1 VRTDLQIC
9 ARRNRTRQLPGMIGC
24 AAIIASLENEL
35 AFEAGVF
42 LLRKATAES
51 DGILQCSGR
60 HARAGSFPEISA
72 AQHVMDNRVIAHE
85 MQKARRQP
93 PQTFTSAFLLPFGA
107 PGDIPPCIRQ
117 RPFGIAADR
126 QPLPLLVR
134 ALNVFANVGTVADV
148 GNYVGTGM
156 EGLPTRLGALP
167 GAHRGRVQCAPG
179 CCPAAPVGVAAAAE
193 LSGLLQ
199 RRRLSF
205 WPYGAGCK
213 PPTLQ
218 TAAHAL
224 QAAK

>member
-1 VRTDLQIC
+1 
-9 ARRNRTRQLPGMIGC
+9 
-24 AAIIASLENEL
+24 
-35 AFEAGVF
+35 
-42 LLRKATAES
+42 
-51 DGILQCSGR
+51 
-60 HARAGSFPEISA
+60 
-72 AQHVMDNRVIAHE
+72 MDNRVIAHE

-205 WPYGAGCK
+205 WPYGAGCNHRHCRLLRTRCK
-213 PPTLQ
+213 RPSSRCGSKERDNVPAASSFEDRGPLRLCRLGPPQ
-218 TAAHAL
+218 
-224 QAAK
+224 